1 MVMSDSIEPNQP
13 YVPPPPSG
21 PRLVFPTL
29 ALADPFRWLRLGAM
43 DLRRHAGIGLFY
55 GACFWTMYA
64 LLHFIFLNAPEYTIS
79 MASGCLLAGPF
90 LAMGLYDVS
99 RRRERG
105 LPVLLL
111 PTMTCWTPNLRSLGM
126 LVFVLLVLE
135 LLWGRISLVV
145 FAVFFNT
152 GMPSTT
158 GVIEAIFN
166 PENLEFV
173 IAYTCVGG
181 FFAGLVFV
189 FSVVSIPMIHD
200 RNIDAITAT
209 IASFQTVLTSPIVWL
224 LWGAIITAIIVASMW
239 FYGLG
244 LVLFG
249 PLIGHAT
256 WHAYRAAVQ
265 WPPGE

>member
-1 MVMSDSIEPNQP
+1 MNDTPESVEP

-21 PRLVFPTL
+21 PRLTFPTL
-29 ALADPFRWLRLGAM
+29 RLSDPLRWLRMGAR
-43 DLRRHAGIGLFY
+43 DLRAHAGIALFY
-55 GACFWTMYA
+55 GACFWVMYA
-64 LLHFIFLNAPEYTIS
+64 LLHLIFLSAPEYTIS
-79 MASGCLLAGPF
+79 MASGCLLAGPV

-99 RRRERG
+99 RRSELE

-111 PTMTCWTPNLRSLGM
+111 ATMTCWTRNLRSLGM

-145 FAVFFNT
+145 FAVFFNA

-166 PENLEFV
+166 PGNLEFV

-181 FFAGLVFV
+181 FFAALVFV

-200 RNIDAITAT
+200 RNTDAITSA
-209 IASFQTVLTSPIVWL
+209 IASFQTVLQSPLVWL
-224 LWGAIITAIIVASMW
+224 LWGALITVTIVASMW

-265 WPPGE
+265 WPPE